1 MLLIQSVWMQGETFL
16 QNVKVI
22 KLCWEWQ
29 FHWFWL
35 LVSVESSL
43 LSFGRDLNTDVLT
56 LHALLHFTQLL
67 PTALG
72 VADSIGFLH
81 KYVLKWKN
89 TSWNETI
96 IKNWFKGW
104 EGQDWNEKANFAGM
118 NLSDHSLCHN
128 IRLILHCTGLTGDLL
143 VRMGSGKWRGGWG
156 AGQAGR
162 WDWSLYLSWY
172 LSLYLSWYFYL
183 YFHYW

>member
-1 MLLIQSVWMQGETFL
+1 MAQKSINQRPHSYLARKPLATTSGWETQHDMLLIQSVWMQGETFL

-56 LHALLHFTQLL
+56 LHALLHFTQLFS
-67 PTALG
+67 TTLG

-81 KYVLKWKN
+81 KICFLVAKHILEWNNYKELVQGVGGSRLKCKSQLCRIEFVWP
-89 TSWNETI
+89 
-96 IKNWFKGW
+96 FP
-104 EGQDWNEKANFAGM
+104 
-118 NLSDHSLCHN
+118 LS
-128 IRLILHCTGLTGDLL
+128 
-143 VRMGSGKWRGGWG
+143 
-156 AGQAGR
+156 
-162 WDWSLYLSWY
+162 
-172 LSLYLSWYFYL
+172 
-183 YFHYW
+183 